1 MRWVITYLLFNF
13 SISFLCFVTLTSFS
27 CSFFFLYLLSFS
39 ISFYFPSDFLL
50 CCLFSSS
57 SLSCHP
63 FTPLFPPSLLPL
75 YFILY
80 FLLSVLSLL
89 CFSPCA
95 PLVVSGVKRHVFFCF
110 QTWVKGDHTRGD
122 VHPARLFS
130 NGEGRSLNTSS
141 NFISILWLN
150 STPLFDVRRWRV
162 YVFLFFLGKVASL
175 HQPGGGSGPEWSGTG
190 HGIDQLGVVPEVG
203 ASDLQNGLVHFL

>member
-1 MRWVITYLLFNF
+1 M
-13 SISFLCFVTLTSFS
+13 TSFS
-27 CSFFFLYLLSFS
+27 RSFFFLYLLSFS

-80 FLLSVLSLL
+80 FLLSFLSLL
-89 CFSPCA
+89 CFSPCV
-95 PLVVSGVKRHVFFCF
+95 PLVVSGVKRHVFFCL

-122 VHPARLFS
+122 VHPACLFS

-141 NFISILWLN
+141 NFISICCE
-150 STPLFDVRRWRV
+150 STRLHCLTSVIDVCM
-162 YVFLFFLGKVASL
+162 FFCFFLGKVASL

-190 HGIDQLGVVPEVG
+190 HGIDQLGVVTEVG